1 MPDIE
6 HLHPGMVCRGTVT
19 ASSATVLF
27 VDLGNASGVVTA
39 PNLSWRRFSHP
50 TQVAQ
55 VGDEVVTVVLS
66 VDREREQVSLSL
78 KELEHDPFLDFARSR
93 LGATVTG
100 TVEKVAPIGVFLE
113 VEKDIAGLLPVAALP
128 DGTGSVRIGDMFS
141 VRVSSIN
148 LHERRV
154 ALSLAD

>member
-1 MPDIE
+1 MDIE
-6 HLHPGMVCRGTVT
+6 QLHPGMVCRGKVT

-55 VGDEVVTVVLS
+55 VGEEIVAVVLS

-100 TVEKVAPIGVFLE
+100 TVEKVAPVGVFME
-113 VEKDIAGLLPVAALP
+113 VEKDVSGLLPVAALP
-128 DGTGSVRIGDMFS
+128 DGTGPIQTGDTLP
-141 VRVSSIN
+141 VKVSSIN
-148 LHERRV
+148 LSERRV
-154 ALSLAD
+154 VLSVAD